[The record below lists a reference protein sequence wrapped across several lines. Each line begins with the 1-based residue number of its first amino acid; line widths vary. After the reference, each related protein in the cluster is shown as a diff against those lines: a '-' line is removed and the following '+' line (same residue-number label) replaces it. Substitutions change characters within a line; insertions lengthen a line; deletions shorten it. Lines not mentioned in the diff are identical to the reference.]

1 MIIKSYELNKINNYK
16 CNLYLFYGENE
27 GYKNDII
34 KNYFLNNSKEDIFR
48 YEEKEILNDKFSFF
62 NNIFTKSFFEE
73 KKLFI
78 ISRITDKFNEIVEE
92 VLEKKV
98 SDIKIILNASSL
110 EKKSKLR
117 KLFEKNKDIICI
129 NFNEDYISSVIDSDT
144 LILAN
149 SALTTDDIYNDMVF
163 EITAGLG
170 SSFKDIICI
179 PFYEDNA
186 QTLRS
191 IAINFFKLNKILISQ
206 ETINLIIERSRGD
219 RGNLKNELNKIEL
232 YMKTHKNINTDEIL
246 KITNLAENYDVSELL
261 NSCLSK
267 NTKKTINILNENN
280 FTVEDCILIIR
291 SLSIKLKRLYKIHKE
306 YKENKNLDSIISS
319 YKPPIFW
326 KDKDIIKQQINK
338 DDVKNIENMIFQT
351 NDIELLIKKNS
362 DNAVNIMSDFIIT
375 NSKQSSNGL

>member
-117 KLFEKNKDIICI
+117 KLFEKN
-129 NFNEDYISSVIDSDT
+129 
-144 LILAN
+144 
-149 SALTTDDIYNDMVF
+149 
-163 EITAGLG
+163 
-170 SSFKDIICI
+170 KDIICI